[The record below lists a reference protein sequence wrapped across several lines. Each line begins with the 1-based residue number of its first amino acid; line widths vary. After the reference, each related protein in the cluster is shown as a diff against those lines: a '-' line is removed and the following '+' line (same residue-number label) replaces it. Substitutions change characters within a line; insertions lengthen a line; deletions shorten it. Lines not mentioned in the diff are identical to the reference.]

1 MQPVTSSNLS
11 RCCGNGPAVADPKQQ
26 TSRCCTRVTNAP
38 VINNETQNN
47 LFEFNHSFR
56 QCGLVFHLYPCLL
69 SWWSVVPW
77 HHKFARGVRHACQS
91 WEEERQ
97 PHENGLDDSK
107 EKEPVSERVSFAR
120 ACDKNVQ
127 TLNGRNA
134 FFAAMLRHAA
144 TSWAVPWA
152 HLQGQRSGIAIPKR
166 IATPQISEMHVH
178 SLRKLFMNHARINA
192 SSFQCIFFFL
202 LHAGLVLDFF
212 LWWR

>member
-1 MQPVTSSNLS
+1 MWSGLPFVSIFIILVISCAMTSQIRTWSPSCLS
-11 RCCGNGPAVADPKQQ
+11 KLRGRAAATRERLRRQQ
-26 TSRCCTRVTNAP
+26 
-38 VINNETQNN
+38 
-47 LFEFNHSFR
+47 
-56 QCGLVFHLYPCLL
+56 
-69 SWWSVVPW
+69 
-77 HHKFARGVRHACQS
+77 K
-91 WEEERQ
+91 
-97 PHENGLDDSK
+97 
-107 EKEPVSERVSFAR
+107 KEPVSERVSFAR

-166 IATPQISEMHVH
+166 IATPQISEMNVYTLH
-178 SLRKLFMNHARINA
+178 KFFMNHARINA
-192 SSFQCIFFFL
+192 SSFQRIFFL